1 MNVPFI
7 SHNLIT
13 GLSLLKMN
21 GRMKE
26 VNPKETTRAYAFEM
40 WMDGAHA
47 ARFLENLQKGIRE
60 LYKTF
65 TDEQ

>member
-1 MNVPFI
+1 MRMNAKD
-7 SHNLIT
+7 NYT
-13 GLSLLKMN
+13 Q
-21 GRMKE
+21 
-26 VNPKETTRAYAFEM
+26 
-40 WMDGAHA
+40 MDGAHA